1 MSLWDKW
8 EKEKSDGREA
18 KNSPHS
24 SHHGD
29 AGIRSVHPKVDLQ
42 KQLLIVVGAFF
53 GCIAVVFIALTLEA
67 MFNGRRWSDT
77 YIVQLFAAR
86 EAQRESIATNR

>member
-8 EKEKSDGREA
+8 EKEKHGGQEGR
-18 KNSPHS
+18 S
-24 SHHGD
+24 SHHSD
-29 AGIRSVHPKVDLQ
+29 VDIRPVHPKVDFQ

-67 MFNGRRWSDT
+67 MINGRRWSDT
-77 YIVQLFAAR
+77 YIVQLFATR
-86 EAQRESIATNR
+86 EAQRESMANSR